1 MQDKPALVFLCQRL
15 PYAPNKGERI
25 QSFNMLRHLTQR
37 YRVFLGTFIDDPAD
51 RREIDALRAMVE
63 DLCVVEAIKPWA
75 FFRALPRWL
84 AGQPISFS
92 VFRSRKLA
100 QWLDRVEV
108 KHKPI
113 AVFAHSS
120 NISAYAVDR
129 FRRNGV
135 DEPRRVLH
143 FSDMDSEKFVAYAG
157 RSRGVMRYVLALE
170 AKRVRREER
179 RLISRADAVGFVS
192 DDEANLFR
200 SIISVHP
207 DRVFTLRNGVD
218 TRTFD
223 PQRYPIAPF
232 AKEGPVF
239 MFTGA
244 MDYPPNIEAVIWFSR
259 HVLPAICAA
268 LPGAKFMIVGSNP
281 SSQVRKLADDAAT
294 VVTGRVESTAAYLAH
309 ADVAVAPLLIAR
321 GIQNKVLEAMA
332 MAKPVVVSNGALT
345 GISAISGHHLICA
358 ETPTDWSEHCL
369 ALIRDPERARQLGD
383 AARRRV
389 QEVHSWEAQFE
400 RLDRLLEAESAKA
413 PAVTE
418 VLVTNAT

>member
-25 QSFNMLRHLTQR
+25 QSFNMLRHLTR
-37 YRVFLGTFIDDPAD
+37 HYRVFLGTFLDDPSE
-51 RREIDALRAMVE
+51 RREIDTLRAMVE
-63 DLCVVEAIKPWA
+63 GLCVVEAIKPWS

-92 VFRSRKLA
+92 VFRSRKLE
-100 QWLDRVEV
+100 QWLDRIEV

-129 FRRNGV
+129 FRRSGV
-135 DEPRRVLH
+135 DEPRRILH
-143 FSDMDSEKFVAYAG
+143 FSDVDSEKFVAYAA
-157 RSRGVMRYVLALE
+157 RSKGVMRYVLALE
-170 AKRVRREER
+170 ARRVRREER
-179 RLISRADAVGFVS
+179 RLIGRADAVGFVS

-200 SIISVHP
+200 SIASAQQ
-207 DRVFTLRNGVD
+207 DRIFTLRNGVD
-218 TRTFD
+218 TTAFD
-223 PQRYPIAPF
+223 PRRYPIAPF
-232 AKEGPVF
+232 AKNGPVF

-244 MDYPPNIEAVIWFSR
+244 MDYLPNIEAVIWFSK
-259 HVLPAICAA
+259 HVLPAIRAA
-268 LPGAKFMIVGSNP
+268 FPGAKFMIVGSNP
-281 SSQVRKLADDAAT
+281 SSRVRNLADDPAI

-309 ADVAVAPLLIAR
+309 ADVAVAPLMIAR

-332 MAKPVVVSNGALT
+332 MARPVVVSNGALT
-345 GISAISGHHLICA
+345 GISAISGHHLISA
-358 ETPTDWSEHCL
+358 ESTADWSEHCI
-369 ALIRDPERARQLGD
+369 ALIRDPARARQMGN

-400 RLDRLLEAESAKA
+400 RLDRLLAPESAKA
-413 PAVTE
+413 LTVTE
-418 VLVTNAT
+418 VLFTNAT